1 MHDIREIREN
11 PDIFDAG
18 LLRRFHKKIADDIL
32 NLDKER
38 RNKILAAEKAQA
50 ERNVVLEEVK
60 QAKITNNIKKFDS
73 LKNVLSEAKAR
84 IAILDAEAK
93 DFDEKLRQ
101 FLLTIPNIP
110 SLDIPDGKD
119 ENDNLIIKT
128 WGTPKA
134 FNFTPKEHFMIR
146 GAKGLNF
153 KDAAK
158 ISGSRFVIMEGA
170 MATLHRAL
178 SQFMINTQIYKNGLT
193 EVWAPV
199 LVNTGSMIGTGQ
211 LPKFSED
218 SYSTSNGHWLIPTS
232 EVSVTNIFSEKILN
246 NSDLP
251 TRLTSHSQC
260 FRSEAGSAGRDTT
273 GMLRQH
279 QFEKVEMVTVS
290 RPEESLKELDRMT
303 ECAQSILELLEIP
316 YRTVLLCAGELGF
329 SATKTHDIEVWLP
342 GQGRFRE
349 ISSCST
355 CEDFQAR
362 RMNAR
367 YRPSADSKPEFAH
380 TLNGSGLAVGRCLI
394 AVLENFQEEDGS
406 IQIPKVIQP
415 YLNGANRILETG
427 EFL

>member
-1 MHDIREIREN
+1 
-11 PDIFDAG
+11 
-18 LLRRFHKKIADDIL
+18 
-32 NLDKER
+32 
-38 RNKILAAEKAQA
+38 
-50 ERNVVLEEVK
+50 VK
-60 QAKITNNIKKFDS
+60 QAKISNNIKKFDS
-73 LKNVLSEAKAR
+73 LKSVLSETKAK
-84 IAILDAEAK
+84 IALLEAEAK
-93 DFDEKLRQ
+93 DYDEKLRQ

-119 ENDNLIIKT
+119 ENDNLIIKS
-128 WGTPKA
+128 WGAPKA

-193 EVWAPV
+193 EIWAPV
-199 LVNTGSMIGTGQ
+199 LVNKGSMIGTGQ

-232 EVSVTNIFSEKILN
+232 EVSVTNIFSEKTLN
-246 NSDLP
+246 SSDFP
-251 TRLTSHSQC
+251 IRLTCHSQC

-290 RPEESLKELDRMT
+290 RPEEGLKELDRMT
-303 ECAQSILELLEIP
+303 ECAQNILELLEIP

-329 SATKTHDIEVWLP
+329 SATKTYDIEAWLP

-355 CEDFQAR
+355 CGSFQAR

-367 YRPSADSKPEFAH
+367 YRPSTDTKLEFVH

-427 EFL
+427 EFM